1 MNMPETLRP
10 ALQLNNISEHLVHSE
25 LSYIIDLEKEFW
37 KALPYTHTHT
47 HTHTHRE
54 RERERERDSE
64 RDTLVGNHV
73 FSFPKYLFHVLR
85 NRFSRVTVPA
95 KRNCDIS
102 GLPFH

>member
-54 RERERERDSE
+54 REKERERERE
-64 RDTLVGNHV
+64 RNTCREPCLLFSKV
-73 FSFPKYLFHVLR
+73 F
-85 NRFSRVTVPA
+85 VPCA
-95 KRNCDIS
+95 QKQIQ
-102 GLPFH
+102 